1 MQIKKITHV
10 IPKSLLFRGIAK
22 TNPLSIL
29 FGVKN
34 LSIYSKTIVKKFSL
48 PFKKIDTLFAV

>member
-1 MQIKKITHV
+1 V

-34 LSIYSKTIVKKFSL
+34 LSIYSKTIEKKLSL
-48 PFKKIDTLFAV
+48 AFKKIDKLFAV